1 MSKNTNGH
9 QLNSMSGYTV
19 IANTEPKETTLRIKA
34 NVQKV
39 G

>member
-1 MSKNTNGH
+1 VEYKPGKQENAQTKTV
-9 QLNSMSGYTV
+9 TV

-39 G
+39 